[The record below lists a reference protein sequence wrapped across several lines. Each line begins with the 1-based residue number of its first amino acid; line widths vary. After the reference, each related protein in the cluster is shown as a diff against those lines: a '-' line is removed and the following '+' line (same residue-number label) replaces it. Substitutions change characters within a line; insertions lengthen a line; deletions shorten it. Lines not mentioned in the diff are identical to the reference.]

1 MTAIE
6 RVSAAIELR
15 PPDRV
20 PVDLH
25 NFQPAA
31 YATGLPLGQ
40 VFRDGQLLAEAM
52 LRAWREFG
60 HDMILLE
67 NGTACNAQACGLEVV
82 YRDDSAPVAEKPL
95 INSLQEVVNLKVP
108 DPYKAFPMCEILKAT
123 RILSKELGDKAWIC
137 ARADQGPMD
146 LAAQI
151 RGLESFMM
159 DIAAGEE
166 EELIHALLD
175 FARRVATRYALA
187 LIECGGRSTSIGE
200 PVAGPDLLSPRH
212 YRQYP
217 WRHEKRMVEE
227 LKARGVILHNHIC
240 GNTGP
245 ITDDFIATGARV
257 LEVDHK
263 TEPHKIKNA
272 ARHKTCLLGNIDTS
286 LMAFGKPQEIE
297 AACKELI
304 QIWKPDSGFIL
315 GPGCALGTEV
325 PPQNIHALVES
336 AKKYGA
342 YTHE

>member
-31 YATGLPLGQ
+31 HATGLPLSQ
-40 VFRDGQLLAEAM
+40 VFRDGQLLAQAM
-52 LRAWREFG
+52 LQAWREFG

-82 YRDDSAPVAEKPL
+82 YRDESAPVAEKPL
-95 INSLQEVVNLKVP
+95 IHSLQEVANLKVP

-151 RGLESFMM
+151 RGLEPFIM
-159 DIAAGEE
+159 DIALGEE

-187 LIECGGRSTSIGE
+187 LIECGGLFHFHRR
-200 PVAGPDLLSPRH
+200 AGGRTGLAFPQALSAISLASRKAHGRRTQSARRH
-212 YRQYP
+212 P
-217 WRHEKRMVEE
+217 
-227 LKARGVILHNHIC
+227 A
-240 GNTGP
+240 
-245 ITDDFIATGARV
+245 
-257 LEVDHK
+257 
-263 TEPHKIKNA
+263 
-272 ARHKTCLLGNIDTS
+272 
-286 LMAFGKPQEIE
+286 
-297 AACKELI
+297 
-304 QIWKPDSGFIL
+304 
-315 GPGCALGTEV
+315 
-325 PPQNIHALVES
+325 
-336 AKKYGA
+336 
-342 YTHE
+342 